1 MKRERG
7 KASYVKVVV
16 GSGMPTIALTV
27 LTLTLLNLTFRFWR
41 FDFFRVVKVRFCHY
55 FVFKIVSCSRGR
67 VVMKLFSLLQTL
79 EGKILLWRKP
89 LWGSNIPYP
98 PELSKFCLVETED
111 LVLGRSQR
119 RSTSWMDQIRAGLSR
134 AGERLR
140 LRSEVCEGLQQG
152 FPDVSPG
159 IHHETP
165 PVWGKTQEIIQVRV
179 ELISISHGQIT
190 TWFTPSF

>member
-1 MKRERG
+1 MFLIVHHFVRRTYWQVKEIQVKITIVTNSFSSVFKKYEKGARE
-7 KASYVKVVV
+7 ASYVKVVV

-89 LWGSNIPYP
+89 L
-98 PELSKFCLVETED
+98 
-111 LVLGRSQR
+111 
-119 RSTSWMDQIRAGLSR
+119 
-134 AGERLR
+134 
-140 LRSEVCEGLQQG
+140 
-152 FPDVSPG
+152 
-159 IHHETP
+159 
-165 PVWGKTQEIIQVRV
+165 
-179 ELISISHGQIT
+179 
-190 TWFTPSF
+190 